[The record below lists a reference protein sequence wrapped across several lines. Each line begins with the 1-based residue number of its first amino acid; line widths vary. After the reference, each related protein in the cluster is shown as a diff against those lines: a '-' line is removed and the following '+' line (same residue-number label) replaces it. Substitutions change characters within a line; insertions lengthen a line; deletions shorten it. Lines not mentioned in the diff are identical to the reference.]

1 MAIRTR
7 TPRVVLV
14 GVVALLLAQVALP
27 APASPGE
34 AAPRAR
40 SAAVKSSRTP
50 HPAERE
56 FEAAKLLL
64 AAQKALRRIDQHM
77 DARRDE
83 EAAVLLDQAR
93 GQLAGARALTRDTRV
108 HKSLDEVA
116 KQAERR
122 AGLLEDRRAG
132 ALADLPPGA
141 ALVGPPPPK
150 GEVPP
155 AEITAGGDLPLPDD
169 DENDPSYSLPALDD
183 RSIPLESHP
192 MVDKWVD
199 YFTGRGRPTFER
211 WLERSGRY
219 MDSMKAILEQE
230 GVPTDLVHVVFVESG
245 FNPQARSVA
254 SAVGPWQFIRG
265 TANLF
270 GLKVNSWVDQR
281 KDHEA
286 STVAAARYL
295 KHLHGLFNSWP
306 LALASYN
313 AGEGTV
319 LRAIKRQ
326 GTTNYWDLK
335 LPRQTEEYV
344 PQFMA
349 VLAISRDP
357 EKYGFDAVEL
367 DDPMEFDQIAF
378 KGPVDLRVIAKLCE
392 TPYEEMRLLNP
403 AVIGSAMT
411 GANGVTVLR
420 VPEGKGPLLL
430 EKLQKGAELPAVNLT
445 VRHKVRRGESLSG
458 IAAQYHVSAQSL
470 ARVNGIGKKRP
481 LVKGMTLSVPASLK
495 PSAPVPIDDKDPTAS
510 TAYVPSRVRAT
521 PASLNASSEAEGRV
535 THVVK
540 RGETL
545 SAIAAQYGV
554 TSADLRRWN
563 RLSTS
568 TVGRGTRLKVR
579 TGDAA
584 EVNLERAASDS
595 AKVAALK
602 PPSPRKGTRAS
613 GAGSRTVVVRS
624 GDTLGTIATRH
635 GVSLS
640 ALKRANGISG
650 STIRTGQRLR
660 LPA

>member
-14 GVVALLLAQVALP
+14 GVVALLLAQVAHP

-34 AAPRAR
+34 AAARPRAH
-40 SAAVKSSRTP
+40 SAAGKSSRTP
-50 HPAERE
+50 PPAERE

-83 EAAVLLDQAR
+83 EAAVLLDEAR

-122 AGLLEDRRAG
+122 AGRLEDRRAG

-150 GEVPP
+150 GDVPP

-313 AGEGTV
+313 AGEGAV
-319 LRAIKRQ
+319 GRAIKRQ
-326 GTTNYWDLK
+326 GTRDFWSLR
-335 LPRQTEEYV
+335 LPEETRNYV
-344 PQFMA
+344 PKFMA

-357 EKYGFDAVEL
+357 SRFGFDRVAIAE
-367 DDPMEFDQIAF
+367 PISFDEVTIP
-378 KGPVDLRVIAKLCE
+378 GSVDLRALAEACGTDVATIKD
-392 TPYEEMRLLNP
+392 LNP
-403 AVIGSAMT
+403 QFLR
-411 GANGVTVLR
+411 GAAPAQGNQVTIR
-420 VPEGKGPLLL
+420 VPD
-430 EKLQKGAELPAVNLT
+430 GAGEELMASLADGSLTLPPVTTPADPAVL
-445 VRHKVRRGESLSG
+445 RHKVKRGESLK
-458 IAAQYHVSAQSL
+458 AL
-470 ARVNGIGKKRP
+470 ALRYG
-481 LVKGMTLSVPASLK
+481 VPASSIARSNKLGK
-495 PSAPVPIDDKDPTAS
+495 SARLRVGRTLRIPMGVAS
-510 TAYVPSRVRAT
+510 
-521 PASLNASSEAEGRV
+521 EGADTRV
-535 THVVK
+535 TKGTKAGKSAAVKSRTVQVK
-540 RGETL
+540 RGQTL
-545 SAIAAQYGV
+545 SEIAAV
-554 TSADLRRWN
+554 
-563 RLSTS
+563 
-568 TVGRGTRLKVR
+568 
-579 TGDAA
+579 
-584 EVNLERAASDS
+584 
-595 AKVAALK
+595 
-602 PPSPRKGTRAS
+602 
-613 GAGSRTVVVRS
+613 
-624 GDTLGTIATRH
+624 H
-635 GVSLS
+635 GVSVAQLR
-640 ALKRANGISG
+640 RANGLSA
-650 STIRTGQRLR
+650 RQALQAGQRLKIPR
-660 LPA
+660 AS